1 MIKTSY
7 ALCILLIASSTFA
20 QPLCPRSREVGN
32 FINYLHLFKE
42 EADSLLSFY
51 NAKTD
56 VTMIHQFIGPLV
68 FGRRSYR
75 VAFRVVDSNSP
86 SKSWIYGVSARVNA
100 ANVITEIRNFG
111 KARSLPNDPANPDV
125 SKQFP
130 DRDYIK
136 SLFALI
142 ANPVLGPIPCYNS
155 VIKLEYDY
163 FYYMFANYYKNGSG
177 TNAPTAL

>member
-1 MIKTSY
+1 MFKKIF
-7 ALCILLIASSTFA
+7 AVCILLIVSSTFA

-56 VTMIHQFIGPLV
+56 VTLIYQFIGNLV
-68 FGRRSYR
+68 FGRRVHR
-75 VAFRVVDSNSP
+75 VAFKVVDRNSP
-86 SKSWIYGVSARVNA
+86 SRTWIYAVSSRVNA

-111 KARSLPNDPANPDV
+111 KFRSRPDDLSQV
-125 SKQFP
+125 DLTKKFP
-130 DRDYIK
+130 DAAYIQ

-142 ANPVLGPIPCYNS
+142 NPITLTVIPCYNS

-163 FYYMFANYYKNGSG
+163 FYYMFANYYKTGSG
-177 TNAPTAL
+177 INQPSGL

>member
-1 MIKTSY
+1 M
-7 ALCILLIASSTFA
+7 LIASSALA

-56 VTMIHQFIGPLV
+56 VTLIYQFIGNLV
-68 FGRRSYR
+68 FGRRTYR
-75 VAFRVVDSNSP
+75 VVFRVVDSNSP
-86 SKSWIYGVSARVNA
+86 SKAWIYGISARVNA
-100 ANVITEIRNFG
+100 QNIITEIRNFG
-111 KARSLPNDPANPDV
+111 KGRSRPNNPAAVDPADQNPDAFYV
-125 SKQFP
+125 
-130 DRDYIK
+130 R
-136 SLFALI
+136 SLFALL
-142 ANPVLGPIPCYNS
+142 ATPTLAPIPCYNS

-177 TNAPTAL
+177 SNAPTTL